1 MINKQKKI
9 FCAKAP
15 LRLGLAGGGSDL
27 TPFSE
32 KYGGCI
38 LNATIN
44 LFVHVFIE
52 PTNLLIYE
60 LNVVSSFV
68 LKEVFLIHTP
78 SSDTNPI
85 FVIVPPISIPTAV
98 FIFFQILIW

>member
-27 TPFSE
+27 NPFSE

-52 PTNLLIYE
+52 PTN
-60 LNVVSSFV
+60 N
-68 LKEVFLIHTP
+68 
-78 SSDTNPI
+78 NR
-85 FVIVPPISIPTAV
+85 ISWSTIDKLW
-98 FIFFQILIW
+98 I